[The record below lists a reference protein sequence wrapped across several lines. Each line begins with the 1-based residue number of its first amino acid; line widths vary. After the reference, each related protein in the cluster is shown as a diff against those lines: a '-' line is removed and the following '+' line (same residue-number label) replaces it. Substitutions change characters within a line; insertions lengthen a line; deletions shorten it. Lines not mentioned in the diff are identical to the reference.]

1 MTHVNSSFADGYT
14 YFYCN
19 AYLQLFIRDILMS
32 KDFYSQEAGSP
43 HLEIRKP
50 RYSLIA
56 KSLLITGNGFRV
68 RYMNIFN
75 INFTN
80 IISRMTYGY
89 IIPL

>member
-1 MTHVNSSFADGYT
+1 
-14 YFYCN
+14 
-19 AYLQLFIRDILMS
+19 MS
-32 KDFYSQEAGSP
+32 KDFYSHEAGSP